1 MVTVSSKV
9 GSWRFLL
16 LGFRPSFNP
25 IGSLHFVQCVLG
37 FHSVVDDK
45 KVLEKVILEK
55 ILVDDGDGV
64 VG

>member
-9 GSWRFLL
+9 GSRRFLF

-25 IGSLHFVQCVLG
+25 VGCLHSVQCVLG

-55 ILVDDGDGV
+55 IFVDDGDGV